1 MPNSKRKSKRLT
13 CRKKYKILK
22 KVAAFK
28 KKAKREKKRNPSKKN
43 RKDPGVPNSAPFKEN
58 ILHEA
63 ERRKQIALDLKEAQ
77 KASRWKLQM
86 ENRGLD
92 ELVDEAN
99 RVDAEFEEIPRA
111 SEEEILLKENVG
123 YNHTLYKEF
132 RSVIED
138 SDVVLEVLD
147 ARDPLGTR
155 SSQIEELVINSGK
168 KLVLVLNKID
178 LIPRKNLND
187 WLTYLRKSL
196 PTVAFKAST
205 QSQKNNLSRSKIPA
219 IKLNENLQASS
230 PCFGASFLM
239 KILGNYC
246 RNQNIQTFI
255 KVGVVGFPNVGKSS
269 VINSLRRSR
278 SCNVGATPGVT
289 KTAQEVSLDKHI
301 KILDSPGVV
310 LAKNENSID
319 LALRNVL
326 KVETLKDVITPA
338 EAILKRADLL
348 QLCLHYTL
356 PEFSSPQ
363 ELFCNLAK
371 RMGRFKKG
379 GIPNEKEG
387 AKRLINDWNHGYI
400 KYYTHPP
407 EEHHQSP
414 HISVA
419 IVSEF
424 AKAFDISAVEEK
436 MELDRAPELYESRGV
451 VVKSGETPQVDIS
464 DNVDEDTMETDAD
477 SQKKMTVKFDSKKEK
492 KDSGW
497 DYKNLLEEFQQ
508 NKSVR
513 KKYKKMKKK
522 KKKANKETSALSETL
537 EDALTI

>member
-1 MPNSKRKSKRLT
+1 MPNSKRKSKRVT
-13 CRKKYKILK
+13 CQKKYKILK
-22 KVAAFK
+22 KVAEFK
-28 KKAKREKKRNPSKKN
+28 KKARRAKKRNPSKKN

-58 ILHEA
+58 ILCEA
-63 ERRKQIALDLKEAQ
+63 ERRKQIALDLKQAQ
-77 KASRWKLQM
+77 KASRWKMQM

-99 RVDAEFEEIPRA
+99 RMEAEFEETPRA
-111 SEEEILLKENVG
+111 TEEEILLKENVG
-123 YNHTLYKEF
+123 LSHTLYKEF

-205 QSQKNNLSRSKIPA
+205 QSQKNNLSRSKILA
-219 IKLNENLQASS
+219 TKLNEDLKASS

-246 RNQNIQTFI
+246 RNHNIQTFI

-269 VINSLRRSR
+269 VINSLKRSR
-278 SCNVGATPGVT
+278 SCNVGATPGLT

-310 LAKNENSID
+310 LAKNDDSID

-326 KVETLKDVITPA
+326 KVETLKDVLTPA
-338 EAILKRADLL
+338 EAILKRADLQ

-371 RMGRFKKG
+371 RMGRYKKG

-407 EEHHQSP
+407 EEHQPSP
-414 HISVA
+414 YISVA

-424 AKAFDISAVEEK
+424 AKAFDISAVEES
-436 MELDRAPELYESRGV
+436 MELDNAPELYSSRGV
-451 VVKSGETPQVDIS
+451 LAKSAETAEVDIS
-464 DNVDEDTMETDAD
+464 DNVEDTMETDAD

-508 NKSVR
+508 NKSVK
-513 KKYKKMKKK
+513 KKYRKMKKNK
-522 KKKANKETSALSETL
+522 KKVNKEALALSETL
-537 EDALTI
+537 EGTLTI